1 MALEERIVAWSKE
14 RPGWQRDVM
23 RRTAIGEL
31 LSDRDYDRLVDTIA
45 GPKVSTEIAFGLEDF
60 PRSAPED
67 PSVRIVSILSTAHV
81 NALSSERPLRFE
93 PSGLTIVYGDNG
105 SGKSGYARLLKR
117 ITRARHQEKEVLS
130 DVFRDTS
137 QERPTASLSV
147 RIGDH
152 DKVVSWPDPQQ
163 QELQRMLFYDGA
175 CRDAYV
181 AAESDFPY
189 RPSAL
194 LVMDGLI
201 RACVAVR
208 NRIDSRLS
216 KNHRSRTPLPIA
228 QADMRHTEAGQ
239 FLERLSGRTAVD
251 VLDGLISQLDAMPET
266 IDELKARED
275 LLRSADKS
283 SERRSL
289 TRQAERLHALHRH
302 IKGLQSS
309 IDGDSIASLRKSL
322 DELNALEQAANATA
336 GQFESEPL
344 RGVGSTAWKA
354 LWDSARRYS
363 REYAYR
369 NRQFPMVEDESRC
382 VLCQQTLD
390 AAGRDRLSAFET
402 FVKEDTQKQL
412 DKARL
417 QHDAQ
422 VNRLRGLDISPEYI
436 AQYLRDLQPTLSDL
450 VARCQAL
457 IYGYSKVRDRTVVA
471 LAGAGDFPRFN
482 IDSSAVLAE
491 ITDATA
497 RTRELSASL
506 DDPMLVQ
513 QQLAQVTALQ
523 GRIKLLQ
530 EIKDSREAIHG
541 EIRRLREREALE
553 AAKSAAA
560 TGPITKKVKELSEES
575 ITDVIRDA
583 FTRETQRLRLERVTM
598 SRTRGQRGALL
609 HRPKLVGARQN
620 VELPRVFSEGERTAL
635 GLAAFFTEARL
646 DTSRS
651 ALILD
656 DPVTSLDHVRRELVA
671 SRLAAFAEDRQV
683 IVFTHDVAF
692 VGDLKREAK
701 GRGVSVAERSVVRSR
716 AEGKKPGACTTEHP
730 WKAKE
735 VGARLHELR
744 RDLARIRRD
753 SQQLDERSYEDAVG
767 NWAGKLS
774 ETWESVFRQ
783 EIVGAILA
791 EGGLEVRPKMVK
803 AIARFSDTDHKEF
816 QASYSRVSKWAK
828 RYDKSAMVNYVP
840 PDVDEL
846 ERELEGVTT
855 WFKRVKGYKR

>member
-14 RPGWQRDVM
+14 RPAWQRDVM

-31 LSDRDYDRLVDTIA
+31 LSDRDYDRLVDDIA
-45 GPKVSTEIAFGLEDF
+45 GPTASPEVTFGLEHF
-60 PRSAPED
+60 PRSASED
-67 PSVRIVSILSTAHV
+67 PSVQVLSILNTAHV
-81 NALSSERPLRFE
+81 NALSSERPLTFA
-93 PSGLTIVYGDNG
+93 PNGLTIVYGDNG

-117 ITRARHQEKEVLS
+117 ITRARHQEEVLS
-130 DVFRDTS
+130 DVFRDTAK
-137 QERPTASLSV
+137 ERPTASLSV
-147 RIGDH
+147 RVGDH
-152 DKVVSWPDPQQ
+152 DKVVSWPEPQQ
-163 QELQRMLFYDGA
+163 QELQRVLFYDGA

-181 AAESDFPY
+181 ADESDFPY

-208 NRIDSRLS
+208 SRIDSRLS
-216 KNHRSRTPLPIA
+216 KNLRSRIQLPIA
-228 QADMRHTEAGQ
+228 QAELRNSEAGQ
-239 FLERLSGRTAVD
+239 FLERLSGSTSVD
-251 VLDGLISQLDAMPET
+251 RLDGLISQLDGMPET

-275 LLRSADKS
+275 LLGSADRS

-289 TRQAERLHALHRH
+289 THQAERLRALHRH

-309 IDGDSIASLRKSL
+309 IYGDSIASLQNSL
-322 DELNALEQAANATA
+322 DELNALQQAANATA
-336 GQFESEPL
+336 GKFKSEPL
-344 RGVGSTAWKA
+344 RGVGSMAWKA
-354 LWDSARRYS
+354 LWNSARRFS
-363 REYAYR
+363 REYAYP
-369 NRQFPMVEDESRC
+369 NRPFPMVEDESRC

-390 AAGRDRLSAFET
+390 SAGRDRLSSFET
-402 FVKEDTQKQL
+402 FVKEDTQKHL
-412 DKARL
+412 DRSRR

-422 VNRLRGLDISPEYI
+422 VNRLKELDISPKYI
-436 AQYLRDLQPTLSDL
+436 VQYLRDLHPTHPDL

-457 IYGYSKVRDRTVVA
+457 INAYSNVVDRTVVA
-471 LAGAGDFPRFN
+471 LAGAGEFPRVD
-482 IDSSAVLAE
+482 IDSSAVLDE
-491 ITDATA
+491 IAGATR

-506 DDPMLVQ
+506 DDPILVQ
-513 QQLAQVTALQ
+513 QQLAQVAARR
-523 GRIKLLQ
+523 GKIELLL
-530 EIKDSREAIHG
+530 EIKKSREAILR

-560 TGPITKKVKELSEES
+560 TGPITKKVKELSEAS

-598 SRTRGQRGALL
+598 SRTRGKRGALL
-609 HRPKLVGARQN
+609 HRPRLVGARQD
-620 VELPRVFSEGERTAL
+620 VKLPRVFSEGERTAL

-651 ALILD
+651 GLILD

-671 SRLAAFAEDRQV
+671 SRMAEFAEDRQV

-701 GRGVSVAERSVVRSR
+701 GRSVSVAERSVVRSR
-716 AEGKKPGACTTEHP
+716 AEERKPGACTTDHP

-735 VGARLHELR
+735 VGARLDELR
-744 RDLARIRRD
+744 RDLARIRRE
-753 SQQLDERSYEDAVG
+753 SQELDERSYEDAVG
-767 NWAGKLS
+767 VWAGKLS

-791 EGGLEVRPKMVK
+791 EGGLEVRPMMVK

-828 RYDKSAMVNYVP
+828 RHDKSAMVNYVP
-840 PDVDEL
+840 PEVNEL

-855 WFKRVKGYKR
+855 WFKRVRGYKK